1 MKKEN
6 AITLIALIITIIVM
20 LILASVVINLT
31 LGENGLFTTAK
42 YAVKQQK
49 MAEVKERIL
58 LAIGDIQTE
67 NILKDEDFSMDIVVR
82 ELPNKIKDLTI
93 EKDGDTAKGTCDGYN
108 YKIDKDYNVIIE
120 GLNENTGGNSQE
132 GEEQKVLVTE
142 ITLNKTS
149 EEIEVGNTLT
159 IQATVEPSNASN
171 KTLTWTSSD
180 ETILTVNNE
189 GLVTGI
195 KAGTATI
202 TLTAQDGSG
211 ISESLNITV
220 KESGPVA
227 LVSAVNV
234 GDYVAYDPTV
244 GVASVNQSKL
254 SYMSPK
260 GTGTSH
266 GNGSEERT
274 FTALPNDGTD
284 NGLKWQ
290 VLSKDTSTGEVVL
303 ISEKYPNIYRLWGPV
318 GFMYAEQELNSICAI
333 YGYGKGAD
341 TSKTFEYK
349 TGYEV
354 DGETTGRLTG
364 TGARSINMTDL
375 TNLVGGKLNADEY
388 PGIYGTRPRIFSYY
402 PSTKTSTGYSSSAK
416 AITVSNT
423 IYSVTLNSYMSE
435 DSALYKLLGSKSLIR
450 K

>member
-6 AITLIALIITIIVM
+6 AITLIALIITIILM
-20 LILASVVINLT
+20 LILASVVISLT
-31 LGENGLFTTAK
+31 LGENGLFTTAR

-49 MAEVKERIL
+49 MAEIKERIL
-58 LAIGDIQTE
+58 LAISDIQME
-67 NILKDEDFSMDIVVR
+67 NILKDEAFSMDVVVR

-93 EKDGDTAKGTCDGYN
+93 EKDGDTAKGSCDGYN

-120 GLNENTGGNSQE
+120 GLKENTG

-149 EEIEVGNTLT
+149 EEIEVGKTVT
-159 IQATVEPSNASN
+159 IQAEVAPTNASN
-171 KTLTWTSSD
+171 KTLKWSSSD
-180 ETILTVNNE
+180 ESILTVNNE
-189 GLVTGI
+189 GLITGI
-195 KAGTATI
+195 KVGTATI
-202 TLTAQDGSG
+202 TVTAQDESG
-211 ISESLNITV
+211 ISKSLNITV
-220 KESGPVA
+220 KEPSPVA
-227 LVSAVNV
+227 LATAVSV
-234 GDYVAYDPTV
+234 GDYVAYDPTL
-244 GVASVNQSKL
+244 GVSSSNQSKL

-274 FTALPNDGTD
+274 FTALPNDGSD
-284 NGLKWQ
+284 SGLKWQ

-303 ISEKYPNIYRLWGPV
+303 ISEKYPNMYKMWGPV

-341 TSKTFEYK
+341 TSKIFEYK

-364 TGARSINMTDL
+364 TGARSINMTDII
-375 TNLVGGKLNADEY
+375 NLVGGKLNDDEY
-388 PGIYGTRPRIFSYY
+388 PNIYGTRPRILSYY
-402 PSTKTSTGYSSSAK
+402 PTTKTSTGYSLSAK

-423 IYSVTLNSYMSE
+423 LHGFTLSNYLRE
-435 DSALYKLLGSKSLIR
+435 DSTLYKLLNGNKSLVR